1 MMILV
6 EIEVMRQEVVP
17 INTDSQNR
25 VKKYD
30 A

>member
-1 MMILV
+1 MILV
-6 EIEVMRQEVVP
+6 EIEVMRQEAVP
-17 INTDSQNR
+17 INTNSQYR